1 MVIKIVIV
9 TVMINQVGEDGGSDH
24 CGRDGD
30 VQNDGGNDGLFR
42 MIVVMMVLFRMMV
55 VMMVLFRMMVLMMV
69 LFRIMV
75 GMMVLF
81 RMMMMFRVMVVI
93 GIKLGMV
100 LILVIRRN
108 RKVTLSTYM
117 LL

>member
-42 MIVVMMVLFRMMV
+42 MIV